1 MFNIKI
7 SIKNKGWSSILFFIL
22 VAILISAVVSL
33 PFYYISNFIFGL
45 CFDKHITYQQST
57 ILMFLLE
64 FLKRMYT

>member
-7 SIKNKGWSSILFFIL
+7 NIKNRGWKSILVFIL
-22 VAILISAVVSL
+22 IAIAISAVMSL

-45 CFDKHITYQQST
+45 CFNKHLTYQQST
-57 ILMFLLE
+57 ILMFLVE